1 MPGSRRTR
9 AIVAAVLIGTG
20 SLVGALV
27 TAAPGMVA
35 TVGSQATRTAPP
47 HRALLV
53 SDSAWLGIK
62 TYGAIDA
69 VQGFEHM
76 FDLGS
81 CRRRVVNSCRNY
93 DGHVPITMYEE
104 IAWRG
109 GTFDTLVVATGYND
123 SDRRFAAEVDTVVT
137 LARANGYRRVVWL
150 TLRSNVAYVSQGNAG
165 FAASFERANQ
175 ALADI
180 VAAGTYPELVIADWA
195 GYAEHQ
201 HAWFANDG
209 IHLRTEGPW
218 AAADYISRKLAFLE
232 GRACPQPARPG
243 ASIPDRCP
251 DPDLTGPTIDLR
263 GLYPIGLP
271 NPTTGFQM
279 EWAGHSSWPAPAWWE
294 R

>member
-1 MPGSRRTR
+1 MPGARRTHVT
-9 AIVAAVLIGTG
+9 VAATLFIVG
-20 SLVGALV
+20 SLVGMIV
-27 TAAPGMVA
+27 VAAPDTVA
-35 TVGSQATRTAPP
+35 TVGSQATREAPP
-47 HRALLV
+47 HRVLLV

-104 IAWRG
+104 IAWRA

-123 SDRRFAAEVDTVVT
+123 SDHNLVADVDTIVT
-137 LARANGYRRVVWL
+137 LARANGYRRVVWV
-150 TLRSNVAYVSQGNAG
+150 TLRSNVEYVSQDHAG
-165 FAASFERANQ
+165 FAAAFERANV
-175 ALADI
+175 ALAGI

-201 HAWFANDG
+201 DPWFANDG
-209 IHLRTEGPW
+209 IHLRREGPW

-232 GRACPQPARPG
+232 DRACPQPDRPG
-243 ASIPDRCP
+243 VPIADPCP
-251 DPDLTGPTIDLR
+251 DPDVMGPTIDLR
-263 GLYPIGLP
+263 GLYPIGEP

-279 EWAGHSSWPAPAWWE
+279 EWAGHSSWPSPAWWE